1 VPSHRAPSWTLA
13 NDPRSLIKRR
23 QYNPLRYQ
31 SPHSKQERCGISD
44 GPAVVLFVLFLLFV
58 FLVIIIIVIVV
69 IIVVLLLL
77 LRPSLTCPNTLGL
90 RKSYDCFAMAISSSA
105 FVTVNLPVPHAL
117 EYALCGSCL
126 ALFGFASVRLLPKIP
141 APMIDRDVRDSTKF
155 DRNFERV
162 KFNSPLL
169 ARQPERI
176 SNRLEHS
183 PLMVSSQNVIP
194 LPNG

>member
-69 IIVVLLLL
+69 IVVIIVVLLLL

-90 RKSYDCFAMAISSSA
+90 RNHTTASRWQSVLRLSSRSISQFRTRWNMRYVEAALLFLGLRASDCF
-105 FVTVNLPVPHAL
+105 L
-117 EYALCGSCL
+117 
-126 ALFGFASVRLLPKIP
+126 
-141 APMIDRDVRDSTKF
+141 KF
-155 DRNFERV
+155 LRR
-162 KFNSPLL
+162 
-169 ARQPERI
+169 
-176 SNRLEHS
+176 
-183 PLMVSSQNVIP
+183 
-194 LPNG
+194 